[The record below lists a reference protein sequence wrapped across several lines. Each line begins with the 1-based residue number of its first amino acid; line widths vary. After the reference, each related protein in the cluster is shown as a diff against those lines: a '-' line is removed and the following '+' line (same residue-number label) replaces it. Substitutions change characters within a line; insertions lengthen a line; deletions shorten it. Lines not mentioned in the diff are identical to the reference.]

1 MFSSRI
7 CHFALC
13 SLALASLVACGPSP
27 DGKPPV
33 GAGGPPPA
41 EVNVMT
47 VTSAPVDLTTDLS
60 GRLQAVR
67 TAQVRARVEGV
78 VERILFKEGAD
89 IKAGTPLF
97 QIDPRAYRAAAEAA
111 RADAV
116 AAEQALQRA
125 QALLEMRGV
134 SQQEFEAAQARAK
147 QTKAALAK
155 ASIDFE
161 NAMVAAPISGRVGHA
176 LVTEGAL
183 VGRGDVTPLVN
194 IDQMDPM
201 YVNFSQS
208 ENELFNLRQAIKQGK
223 VKAGDSLKVQLLLAD
238 GSVYGQPGKLLLS
251 EQSVDVNTGNVFLR
265 AEFPNPQ
272 RELLPGSFVRV
283 RLSQARMDQAI
294 AVPQR
299 AVQMNSNGAFV
310 LAVNDENKVSP
321 MPVQLGPMSG
331 DKWVISGG
339 LPEGTRIVV
348 DGVQKAKPGSVV
360 KPVDPA
366 NPAASAASAPA
377 SAASAPMAAPAASA
391 VAASSVA
398 SVAVTPASATASTAS
413 QAGR

>member
-1 MFSSRI
+1 MFFSRAH
-7 CHFALC
+7 HFALC
-13 SLALASLVACGPSP
+13 SLVLASLAACGPSS
-27 DGKPPV
+27 DGKPAGA

-47 VTSAPVDLTTDLS
+47 VAAGPVDLTTDLS

-78 VERILFKEGAD
+78 VDKILFKEGAD

-116 AAEQALQRA
+116 AAEQTLQRY
-125 QALLEMRGV
+125 QALLEVRGV

-147 QTKAALAK
+147 QAKATLAK
-155 ASIDFE
+155 ASIDYE
-161 NAMVAAPISGRVGHA
+161 NAMVSAPIGGRVGHA

-208 ENELFNLRQAIKQGK
+208 ENELFALRQAIKQGK
-223 VKAGDSLKVQLLLAD
+223 MKEGESLKVQLLLAD
-238 GSVYGQPGKLLLS
+238 GSVYNQVGKLLLS
-251 EQSVDVNTGNVFLR
+251 EQTVDVNTGNVFLR
-265 AEFPNPQ
+265 AEFANPQ

-283 RLSQARMDQAI
+283 RISQARMDQAI

-299 AVQMNSNGAFV
+299 AVQMNSNGAYV
-310 LAVNDENKVSP
+310 LSVGDDNKVAMTP
-321 MPVQLGPMSG
+321 IQIGPMSG
-331 DKWVISGG
+331 DKWVVIGG
-339 LPEGTRIVV
+339 LSEGTRIVV
-348 DGVQKAKPGSVV
+348 DGVQKTKPGAMV

-366 NPAASAASAPA
+366 NPVAPAAVPAASGAASAAV
-377 SAASAPMAAPAASA
+377 SAASH
-391 VAASSVA
+391 
-398 SVAVTPASATASTAS
+398 
-413 QAGR
+413 

>member
-1 MFSSRI
+1 MFPSRI
-7 CHFALC
+7 HHLALC

-27 DGKPPV
+27 DGKPPA

-47 VTSAPVDLTTDLS
+47 VTSGPVDLTTDLS

-89 IKAGTPLF
+89 IKAGAPLF
-97 QIDPRAYRAAAEAA
+97 QIDPRAYRANAEAA

-116 AAEQALQRA
+116 AAEQTLQRY
-125 QALLEMRGV
+125 QALLEARGV
-134 SQQEFEAAQARAK
+134 SQQEFEVAQARAK
-147 QTKAALAK
+147 QAKATLAK
-155 ASIDFE
+155 ASIDYE
-161 NAMVAAPISGRVGHA
+161 NAMVSAPISGRVGHA

-194 IDQMDPM
+194 IDQMDPI

-208 ENELFNLRQAIKQGK
+208 ENELFHLRQSIKLGK
-223 VKAGDSLKVQLLLAD
+223 VKAGDSLKVQLLLPD
-238 GSVYGQPGKLLLS
+238 GSVYGQSGKLLLS
-251 EQSVDVNTGNVFLR
+251 EQTVDVNTGNVFLR
-265 AEFPNPQ
+265 AEFANPQ

-283 RLSQARMDQAI
+283 RISQASMDQAI

-310 LAVNDENKVSP
+310 LAVNDENKVAP

-339 LPEGTRIVV
+339 LPEGARIVV

-366 NPAASAASAPA
+366 NPAASAASM
-377 SAASAPMAAPAASA
+377 PMAVPAASA
-391 VAASSVA
+391 VNASPVA
-398 SVAVTPASATASTAS
+398 SVAVTPVAVKPASAPASTAS

>member
-1 MFSSRI
+1 MFASRVH
-7 CHFALC
+7 HFVLC
-13 SLALASLVACGPSP
+13 SLALASLVACGPST
-27 DGKPPV
+27 DGKPPA

-41 EVNVMT
+41 EVNVM
-47 VTSAPVDLTTDLS
+47 VVAAGPVDLTTDLS

-78 VERILFKEGAD
+78 VDKILFKEGAD

-97 QIDPRAYRAAAEAA
+97 QIDPRAYRASAEAA

-116 AAEQALQRA
+116 AAEQTLQRY
-125 QALLEMRGV
+125 QALLEARGV

-147 QTKAALAK
+147 QAKATLAK

-194 IDQMDPM
+194 IDQMDPI

-223 VKAGDSLKVQLLLAD
+223 VQAGDSLKVQLLLPD

-251 EQSVDVNTGNVFLR
+251 EQTVDVNTGNVFLR
-265 AEFPNPQ
+265 AEFANPQ
-272 RELLPGSFVRV
+272 RDLLPGSFVRV
-283 RLSQARMDQAI
+283 RISQARMDQAI
-294 AVPQR
+294 TVPQR
-299 AVQMNSNGAFV
+299 AVQMNSNGAYV
-310 LAVNDENKVSP
+310 LAVNDENKVA
-321 MPVQLGPMSG
+321 PVPIQIGPMSG
-331 DKWVISGG
+331 DKWVVTGG
-339 LPEGTRIVV
+339 LAEGTRIVV
-348 DGVQKAKPGSVV
+348 DGVQKAKPGSTV

-366 NPAASAASAPA
+366 VSA
-377 SAASAPMAAPAASA
+377 AAPAASA
-391 VAASSVA
+391 AAFAAIAAPSASAASQ
-398 SVAVTPASATASTAS
+398 PASAASKPAS
-413 QAGR
+413 AASH

>member
-1 MFSSRI
+1 MFASRVH
-7 CHFALC
+7 HFVLC
-13 SLALASLVACGPSP
+13 SLALASLVACGPST
-27 DGKPPV
+27 DGKPPA

-47 VTSAPVDLTTDLS
+47 VATGPVDLTTDLS

-78 VERILFKEGAD
+78 VDKILFKEGAD
-89 IKAGTPLF
+89 IKVGTPLF
-97 QIDPRAYRAAAEAA
+97 QIDPRAYRATAEAA

-116 AAEQALQRA
+116 AAEQTLQRY
-125 QALLEMRGV
+125 QALLEARGV

-147 QTKAALAK
+147 QAKATLAR

-194 IDQMDPM
+194 IDQMDPI

-208 ENELFNLRQAIKQGK
+208 ENELFNLRQSIKQGK
-223 VKAGDSLKVQLLLAD
+223 VQAGDSLKVQLLLPD

-251 EQSVDVNTGNVFLR
+251 EQTVDVNTGNVFLR
-265 AEFPNPQ
+265 AEFANPQ
-272 RELLPGSFVRV
+272 RDLLPGSFVRV
-283 RLSQARMDQAI
+283 RISQARMDQAI

-299 AVQMNSNGAFV
+299 AVQMNSNGAYV
-310 LAVNDENKVSP
+310 LAVNDENKVA
-321 MPVQLGPMSG
+321 PVPIQIGPMSG
-331 DKWVISGG
+331 DKWVVTGG
-339 LPEGTRIVV
+339 LTEGTRIVV
-348 DGVQKAKPGSVV
+348 DGVQKAKPGATV

-366 NPAASAASAPA
+366 NPAASATAPAASAAASAAIAAPSASAASQPA
-377 SAASAPMAAPAASA
+377 SAASKPALAASH
-391 VAASSVA
+391 
-398 SVAVTPASATASTAS
+398 
-413 QAGR
+413 

>member
-1 MFSSRI
+1 MFASRVH
-7 CHFALC
+7 HFVLC
-13 SLALASLVACGPSP
+13 SRALASLVACGPST
-27 DGKPPV
+27 DGKPPA

-47 VTSAPVDLTTDLS
+47 VATGPVDLTTDLS

-78 VERILFKEGAD
+78 VDKILFKEGAD
-89 IKAGTPLF
+89 IKVGTPLF
-97 QIDPRAYRAAAEAA
+97 QIDPRAYRATAEAA

-116 AAEQALQRA
+116 AAEQTLQRY
-125 QALLEMRGV
+125 QALLEARGV

-147 QTKAALAK
+147 QAKATLAR

-194 IDQMDPM
+194 IDQMDPI

-223 VKAGDSLKVQLLLAD
+223 VQAGDSLKVQLLLPD

-251 EQSVDVNTGNVFLR
+251 EQTVDVNTGNVFLR
-265 AEFPNPQ
+265 AEFANPQ
-272 RELLPGSFVRV
+272 RDLLPGSFVRV
-283 RLSQARMDQAI
+283 RISQARMDQAI

-299 AVQMNSNGAFV
+299 AVQMNSNGAYV
-310 LAVNDENKVSP
+310 LAVNDENKVA
-321 MPVQLGPMSG
+321 PVPIQIGPMSG
-331 DKWVISGG
+331 DKWVVTGG
-339 LPEGTRIVV
+339 LAEGTRIVV
-348 DGVQKAKPGSVV
+348 DGVQKAKPGATV

-366 NPAASAASAPA
+366 NPAASAVAPAASVAASAAIAAPSASAASQPA
-377 SAASAPMAAPAASA
+377 SAASKTASAASH
-391 VAASSVA
+391 
-398 SVAVTPASATASTAS
+398 
-413 QAGR
+413 

>member
-1 MFSSRI
+1 MFPSRI
-7 CHFALC
+7 RCLTLC
-13 SLALASLVACGPSP
+13 LLVLTSLVACGPSP
-27 DGKPPV
+27 DGKPPT

-41 EVNVMT
+41 EVNVIT
-47 VTSAPVDLTTDLS
+47 VTSGPVDLTTDLS

-78 VERILFKEGAD
+78 VDRILFKEGAD

-111 RADAV
+111 RADAL

-125 QALLEMRGV
+125 QALLEVRGV
-134 SQQEFEAAQARAK
+134 SQQEFETAQARAK
-147 QTKAALAK
+147 QAKAALAK
-155 ASIDFE
+155 ANIDYE

-176 LVTEGAL
+176 WVTEGTL
-183 VGRGDVTPLVN
+183 VGRGDATPLVN
-194 IDQMDPM
+194 IDQMDPI

-223 VKAGDSLKVQLLLAD
+223 VKNGDSLKVQLLLAD
-238 GSVYGQPGKLLLS
+238 GSVYGLVGKLLLS
-251 EQSVDVNTGNVFLR
+251 EQTVDVNTGNVFLR

-299 AVQMNSNGAFV
+299 AVQMNSDGAYV
-310 LAVNDENKVSP
+310 LAVSDENKVAP

-331 DKWVISGG
+331 DKWVITGG
-339 LPEGTRIVV
+339 LAEGARIVV
-348 DGVQKAKPGSVV
+348 DGVQKAKPGAVV
-360 KPVDPA
+360 KPVDLASPA
-366 NPAASAASAPA
+366 VAAASAPVVVNPA
-377 SAASAPMAAPAASA
+377 AAP
-391 VAASSVA
+391 
-398 SVAVTPASATASTAS
+398 ASTAS
-413 QAGR
+413 QAGH